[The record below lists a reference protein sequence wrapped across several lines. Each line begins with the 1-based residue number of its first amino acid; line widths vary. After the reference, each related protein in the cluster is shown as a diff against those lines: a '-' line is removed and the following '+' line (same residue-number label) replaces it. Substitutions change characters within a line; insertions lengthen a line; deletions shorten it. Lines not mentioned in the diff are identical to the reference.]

1 MAIFSFQKKKNTSKH
16 IQNLKTILGVIV
28 SLVIII
34 SASYIYASSKKP
46 YEITSY
52 DVNIEVS
59 EDNVLHITETI
70 TAYFNTSKH
79 GIVRVIPL
87 NGTLNRYD
95 NDTSN
100 YRAKVSNI
108 SVNENFTKNTTYGN
122 NTELELTIGN
132 PNRTITGEKKYVISY
147 DYKYSSNT
155 KDYDEL
161 YYNIIGPDWDTT
173 IDNIT
178 FSIKMPKDFDESKLG
193 FTYGKVNEDLTG
205 NVEYEINEN
214 VISGKLNEKLNSYEA
229 FTVRLELPD
238 GYFVIPESTYY
249 YKLGIIVIFVIIIA
263 VSFVMWFKFGR
274 DKKVVE
280 TVEFYPPENLNSLET
295 AFAYKAS
302 ASSEDITSLLI
313 YLANKKYLK
322 IEEYEEQNVFFKTD
336 SFKII
341 KLKDYDGDNTYE
353 RKFFNG
359 LFKKGDEVTLKDLRY
374 KFYRT
379 QDDIRTKINSKKN
392 KEKIIDKKSSK
403 CKTINGFLIF
413 GVILSAIIY
422 CFYIM
427 NIPIFPNVIFLL
439 IPIFF
444 AVMFISIIISSIRT
458 KKLGGIITGIIMT
471 LFGLFMLSPFFS
483 IVILSMIGQ
492 LETVDWIVVVSGV
505 VTVVILLILN
515 SIMTARTTY
524 GCEILGKIRGFK
536 RFLENARKDE
546 LEQLVMQTPSY
557 FYDILPYTYV
567 LGISKKWISKF
578 EEINI
583 EPPTWYGSTSTFNVI
598 TFGNSINRALS
609 DTNSVMSSSPS
620 SSGSSSSGGGF
631 SGGGHSGGGAGGGGG
646 RSW

>member
-122 NTELELTIGN
+122 NTELELTIGD

-147 DYKYSSNT
+147 DYKYSSNI

-341 KLKDYDGDNTYE
+341 KLREYDGDNTYE

-403 CKTINGFLIF
+403 CKVINGFLIF
-413 GVILSAIIY
+413 GIILITLIY
-422 CFYIM
+422 CCYIT
-427 NIPIFPNVIFLL
+427 NIPIFPNIIFAL
-439 IPIFF
+439 IPTFF
-444 AVMFISIIISSIRT
+444 AITFIYLIISAIKS
-458 KKLGGIITGIIMT
+458 KKLGGIITGIVMA
-471 LFGLFMLSPFFS
+471 FF
-483 IVILSMIGQ
+483 VLSMIFPLLISGIFSA
-492 LETVDWIVVVSGV
+492 LAYFEIVDLMVVVSGIIAV
-505 VTVVILLILN
+505 IILLIFN

>member
-1 MAIFSFQKKKNTSKH
+1 
-16 IQNLKTILGVIV
+16 
-28 SLVIII
+28 
-34 SASYIYASSKKP
+34 
-46 YEITSY
+46 
-52 DVNIEVS
+52 
-59 EDNVLHITETI
+59 
-70 TAYFNTSKH
+70 
-79 GIVRVIPL
+79 
-87 NGTLNRYD
+87 
-95 NDTSN
+95 
-100 YRAKVSNI
+100 
-108 SVNENFTKNTTYGN
+108 
-122 NTELELTIGN
+122 
-132 PNRTITGEKKYVISY
+132 
-147 DYKYSSNT
+147 
-155 KDYDEL
+155 
-161 YYNIIGPDWDTT
+161 
-173 IDNIT
+173 
-178 FSIKMPKDFDESKLG
+178 
-193 FTYGKVNEDLTG
+193 
-205 NVEYEINEN
+205 
-214 VISGKLNEKLNSYEA
+214 
-229 FTVRLELPD
+229 
-238 GYFVIPESTYY
+238 
-249 YKLGIIVIFVIIIA
+249 
-263 VSFVMWFKFGR
+263 
-274 DKKVVE
+274 
-280 TVEFYPPENLNSLET
+280 
-295 AFAYKAS
+295 
-302 ASSEDITSLLI
+302 
-313 YLANKKYLK
+313 
-322 IEEYEEQNVFFKTD
+322 
-336 SFKII
+336 
-341 KLKDYDGDNTYE
+341 
-353 RKFFNG
+353 
-359 LFKKGDEVTLKDLRY
+359 
-374 KFYRT
+374 
-379 QDDIRTKINSKKN
+379 
-392 KEKIIDKKSSK
+392 
-403 CKTINGFLIF
+403 
-413 GVILSAIIY
+413 
-422 CFYIM
+422 M

-483 IVILSMIGQ
+483 IVTLSMIGQ